1 MLRFV
6 PVARVLAQVVL
17 ITGMLAGGVAS
28 PTAAQD
34 TPTHIGADSLYPD
47 SGLTPGAVFDD
58 VTADQVCVPGYASS
72 VRNVTSVER
81 AQVYVEYGIADVPG
95 AAEVDHFIPLELG
108 GSNDITNLWPEPYQ
122 PTPGAHEKDRVEN
135 YLHNQVCSGAMALDD
150 AQAAIASDWYAVYLT
165 LPTADVG
172 PGPTAPTDAHT
183 FYASSFRSA
192 DTIYCDTDPE
202 WKRLNQR
209 YLLSFPSLD
218 EAMAALPGYHV
229 HRPC

>member
-1 MLRFV
+1 MLRLV

-108 GSNDITNLWPEPYQ
+108 GSNDITNLWRGPCQ
-122 PTPGAHEKDRVEN
+122 PTPGGHEKERCEN
-135 YLHNQVCSGAMALDD
+135 
-150 AQAAIASDWYAVYLT
+150 
-165 LPTADVG
+165 
-172 PGPTAPTDAHT
+172 
-183 FYASSFRSA
+183 
-192 DTIYCDTDPE
+192 
-202 WKRLNQR
+202 
-209 YLLSFPSLD
+209 
-218 EAMAALPGYHV
+218 
-229 HRPC
+229 